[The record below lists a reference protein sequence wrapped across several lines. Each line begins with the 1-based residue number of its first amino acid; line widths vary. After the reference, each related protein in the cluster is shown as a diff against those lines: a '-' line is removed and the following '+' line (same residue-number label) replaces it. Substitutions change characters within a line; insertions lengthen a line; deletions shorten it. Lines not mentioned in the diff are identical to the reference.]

1 MTGSVQGIRRRRTVA
16 GRRATPHLPPD
27 RDVYGQTLN
36 KLTDRERQVVD
47 FRFGLSDGYSRT
59 IEEVARLFNTT
70 RESIRT
76 IEAKCMREMRED
88 SRLREI

>member
-1 MTGSVQGIRRRRTVA
+1 MARKRRKQDEDA
-16 GRRATPHLPPD
+16 SFYGNIL
-27 RDVYGQTLN
+27 RDILRKHLN

-59 IEEVARLFNTT
+59 IAEVARLFNTT

>member
-1 MTGSVQGIRRRRTVA
+1 MARKRRKQDEDA
-16 GRRATPHLPPD
+16 SFYGNIL
-27 RDVYGQTLN
+27 RDILRKHLN
-36 KLTDRERQVVD
+36 KLTDRERKVVD

>member
-1 MTGSVQGIRRRRTVA
+1 MARKRRKQDEDA
-16 GRRATPHLPPD
+16 SFYGNIL
-27 RDVYGQTLN
+27 RDILRKHLN
-36 KLTDRERQVVD
+36 KLTDRVRQVVD

>member
-1 MTGSVQGIRRRRTVA
+1 MARKRRKQDEDA
-16 GRRATPHLPPD
+16 SFYGNIL
-27 RDVYGQTLN
+27 RDILRKHLN

-59 IEEVARLFNTT
+59 IEEVALLFNTT

>member
-1 MTGSVQGIRRRRTVA
+1 MARKRRKQDEDA
-16 GRRATPHLPPD
+16 SFYGNIL
-27 RDVYGQTLN
+27 RDILRKHLN

>member
-1 MTGSVQGIRRRRTVA
+1 MARKRRKQDEDA
-16 GRRATPHLPPD
+16 SFYGNIL
-27 RDVYGQTLN
+27 RDILRKHLN

-76 IEAKCMREMRED
+76 IEAKCMRELRED

>member
-1 MTGSVQGIRRRRTVA
+1 MRKMKKQEEDVSSYGSLLKDIIRK
-16 GRRATPHLPPD
+16 H
-27 RDVYGQTLN
+27 LN

-76 IEAKCMREMRED
+76 IEAKCLSEVCKDSRMRELCD
-88 SRLREI
+88 GLA

>member
-1 MTGSVQGIRRRRTVA
+1 MRKMKKQEEDVSSYGSLLKDIIRK
-16 GRRATPHLPPD
+16 H
-27 RDVYGQTLN
+27 LN

>member
-1 MTGSVQGIRRRRTVA
+1 MVRKRRKQDEDA
-16 GRRATPHLPPD
+16 SFYGNIL
-27 RDVYGQTLN
+27 RDILRKHLN

>member
-1 MTGSVQGIRRRRTVA
+1 MARKRRKQDEDA
-16 GRRATPHLPPD
+16 SFYGNIL
-27 RDVYGQTLN
+27 RDILRKHLN

-76 IEAKCMREMRED
+76 IEAKCKREMRED

>member
-1 MTGSVQGIRRRRTVA
+1 MARKRRKQDEDASFYGNILRDILRK
-16 GRRATPHLPPD
+16 HLH
-27 RDVYGQTLN
+27 

-59 IEEVARLFNTT
+59 KEEVARLFNTT

>member
-1 MTGSVQGIRRRRTVA
+1 MARKRRKQDEDA
-16 GRRATPHLPPD
+16 SFYGNIL
-27 RDVYGQTLN
+27 RDILRKHLN

-47 FRFGLSDGYSRT
+47 FRFGLSDGYSRM

>member
-1 MTGSVQGIRRRRTVA
+1 MSRKRRKQDEDA
-16 GRRATPHLPPD
+16 SFYGNIL
-27 RDVYGQTLN
+27 RDILRKHLN

>member
-1 MTGSVQGIRRRRTVA
+1 MARKRRKHDEDA
-16 GRRATPHLPPD
+16 SFYGNIL
-27 RDVYGQTLN
+27 RDILRKHLN